1 MITIRLFCAGGFS
14 TGILV
19 KKMEEAAKKKTT
31 DADIKAFSLS
41 HLKKCLEEE
50 KVDVALIGPQI
61 AFELPKIKKIC
72 DEKGI
77 PFEIIPSLDYGRMN
91 GDKVLELALSK
102 IK

>member
-14 TGILV
+14 TGILA
-19 KKMEEAAKKKTT
+19 KKIEEAAKKRTI
-31 DADIKAFSLS
+31 DVDIKAFPIS
-41 HLKKCLEEE
+41 HMKKCFEVEN
-50 KVDVALIGPQI
+50 VDVALIGPQI

-72 DEKGI
+72 DEKGVT
-77 PFEIIPSLDYGRMN
+77 FEIIPSLDYGRMN